1 VKIKIGQSRGTD
13 ERRDLRRI
21 KLARTI
27 IGPDTELYVDANGG
41 YTTGQAVRVAA
52 QMADFG
58 VTWFEEPVSSQDLA
72 GLAAVRRQVRPDV
85 TAGEYSLSLAD
96 SARLIEAGAVDCLQL
111 DVTRCGGITEFLR
124 GAALAAAHNLQV
136 SGHCA
141 PSLHAH
147 TAIAVPN
154 LRHVEYFHDHQR
166 IEGML
171 FDGVLSP
178 EGGTLTPDPG
188 RPGLGMALRQADAE
202 KFRQG

>member
-1 VKIKIGQSRGTD
+1 
-13 ERRDLRRI
+13 
-21 KLARTI
+21 
-27 IGPDTELYVDANGG
+27 
-41 YTTGQAVRVAA
+41 
-52 QMADFG
+52 
-58 VTWFEEPVSSQDLA
+58 
-72 GLAAVRRQVRPDV
+72 
-85 TAGEYSLSLAD
+85 
-96 SARLIEAGAVDCLQL
+96 VDCLQL

-147 TAIAVPN
+147 AAVAVPN

-188 RPGLGMALRQADAE
+188 RPGLGMALREADAE
-202 KFRQG
+202 PYRQA